1 MSKRTINAIVAVDNK
16 WGIGK
21 NGDMPWPRLSE
32 DLKRFKKLT
41 SNSLVL
47 MGKNTW
53 LSLPKKPLPDRD
65 NIVISRTLD
74 EDFAIKMDGE
84 AKNIITKL
92 KSITEKD
99 IWIIGG
105 ADIYQ
110 QFLPLCHSVH
120 ITKIH
125 ENYDCD
131 TRFPEITLSRHFM
144 RDYIE
149 EAIVDNDVTTHYE
162 IWEKYDSFN

>member
-21 NGDMPWPRLSE
+21 NGDMPWPKLSE

-74 EDFAIKMDGE
+74 EDFAIKMEGE

-110 QFLPLCHSVH
+110 QFLPFCHSVH

-125 ENYDCD
+125 GNYDCD
-131 TRFPEITLSRHFM
+131 TRFPEITLSRHFAK
-144 RDYIE
+144 DYIE